1 MTDGNNWQVT
11 TLTPEELNYALE
23 NGGNITQP
31 LIEVRGAKEDGS
43 FVSLAL
49 GFIPEGKYTREGYNY
64 LVERSMGPSGKYVN
78 IYPEGSSISEI
89 VPCYGNKAA
98 ALIDVLDSNENGKV
112 DPSLVFYFDDAFH
125 RKAAPKVVATN
136 NRLKES
142 GLWMLSVGMKRPW
155 NRGPLMIGRGPQATA
170 EFLKAVLP
178 ENNNDNQNLSFF
190 LYFASVFMLALAFL
204 FLLVIAWWLEL
215 LFGHRKPILAGIG
228 PLFMVGPQGNTNKP
242 LAAELGF
249 SRTWAEIEDAA
260 AKFQAA
266 DSVREQFRVAT
277 LFVPNGFR
285 DEYLE
290 RATFPRA
297 RGGKE
302 SIRINTDALF
312 SQGEIYLLYMSDV
325 VFAFAESRFV
335 RTISEENEV
344 SAIDYY
350 QGYHFSRIAIEHL
363 AIVAMQES
371 RCTTALDNYLI
382 ARKGAYT
389 KDFAEWAQVTVK
401 KRVEMLIEDRL
412 FMRLLKWLT
421 RAIYFEF
428 DELADEIDQAAQ
440 ELIGKRA
447 DLLRSTAEI
456 YVQLVKGK
464 SEEDMLAAIDT
475 YDWNHIS
482 EITKRYRESAFGSE
496 AKSNQFS
503 LIQILVVS
511 LAVVL
516 LGLWLLTLRWKRGD
530 SPTVPDSKPE
540 ESLLIVKI
548 DLDKIRS
555 PHEGATFVDTLNI
568 LNRLGIDTRSV
579 LEASIVECNE
589 ALKELVQRH
598 RDIITEYLSSNPI
611 RVIARREGLFIMHD
625 GCNRM
630 YLTRLLGFKKVSAIV
645 INTDKADSAADGNSS
660 LNQNTDLTR
669 TRDAKEI
676 SYFLEKILR
685 IILRIVFL
693 FYSKRI
699 ARVVHPIPSFEDEVE
714 GHHPKIREAFA
725 PIEDAELLDPVAQA
739 LAKHSEHHELALTLE
754 DVRQGRIRAGPN
766 WLFSL
771 LDFLRIRLYA
781 FNYRGYIIVNPAY
794 LHDTQETQRSIIH
807 EIAALS
813 SFTHQQAEELAK
825 QLVPFWKVLEGKSI
839 PDTMVGIASLQK
851 VGPVLG
857 QFDTHFLHHPL
868 EVLKMPRDSKMVI
881 VEIQGSGICASDIP
895 NLTTD
900 SFASKHKISQTSLGH
915 EGGGVIV
922 AASPAVDSDILGKS
936 VAIESHTPWI
946 DFWDQAWYTRGLK
959 KHSIIGYDP
968 LGAKKPVSGIWAEYI
983 LLPLDNVYP
992 LSEQVQAELNG
1003 SLSILE
1009 PTGNAVH
1016 TVVTLQQRLGSSN
1029 KQAGLIVVGLGTQG
1043 RMMMQ
1048 IASSIGM
1055 RVVGIDARL
1064 ESVKATIELGV
1075 GSDQTVFL
1083 SSDGN
1088 LSQKISDVL
1097 RGEADAIIDA
1107 CGAQGVVETMTEYL
1121 KDKGLF
1127 ILFGL
1132 AHQEQILP
1140 ATGGLTLEAFVKGE
1154 LDRSVHINDK
1164 DITLLGVCGRS
1175 QASWQWVIKHLEEDP
1190 DFAKLLLAG
1199 SESIGPLDELVKLL
1213 YPYNSG
1219 DRSLIT
1225 GKMTRAK
1232 ILMSGFSEK
1241 LRTSVFDEESLAWLF
1256 PESSKLRVISF
1267 SGKKTPLLRAVI
1279 KLKNNPD
1286 RQGESN
1292 SLSFIFILAVG
1303 LLLAL
1308 FILFH
1313 FRSAIKQWIRKI
1325 RIIIRYHNY
1334 KKFLMKADALTLEE
1348 INYYFK
1354 EIESY
1359 LLFADQPL
1367 YAFARLP
1374 AQVRNA
1380 YYVLIVKGYENGK
1393 RIYLASE
1400 FLDLDES
1407 PRLYKDNN
1415 YDSKVEKLY
1424 RDPVKKV
1431 LDCLIDGDLR
1441 LSRKR
1446 LDIVDE
1452 GNDFSF
1458 STVGVSIMSMLI
1470 LNGLGPEDLN
1480 LNSIPGGPK
1489 FVATNA
1495 IKDYRD
1501 LSGDPSKHSLGNK
1514 FWPFTPNAAV
1524 KIVSFMRAFGVDAKY
1539 YDISTGA
1546 TDLSAMLADVDEN
1559 TIISYGFRDPVR
1571 YGDVVTAKQIA
1582 AYCALHFPDKAG
1594 PIISTGGIAVVS
1606 RQDLLSARVYVAN
1619 DEKIIFKR
1627 EPDASLESLP
1637 NRKVF
1642 DIFHRT
1648 YSETN
1653 ILQLLFGYWLNKQW
1667 DDESGIA
1674 QEVAKLPNVWYYDQ
1688 KSSDTPYACRVVYTS
1703 TRSLRRTIAVHGLW
1717 DFRTYD
1723 FRQFWTTMMTS
1734 PEKLHPKN
1742 RYFRRSME
1750 HTTEHGDCTTGCDF
1764 CGYTGFV
1771 SLHAKI
1777 PVELA
1782 INNVKR
1788 AKAAYP
1794 GLEMIVYNDGNFL
1807 CNVKWAEEFFRRY
1820 KEEILPLGVT
1830 TFVQAPVYY
1839 CQDDSAL
1846 AEMRDSGVEI
1856 LCVGQEGCSMQ
1867 FLVEIGKL
1875 RNSKLHHQFNTAPRK
1890 IAQSGIRWPR
1900 TSWIVFHPK
1909 KDQQEVMATIEEI
1922 LEEIAMGI
1930 VTFTGAFAM
1939 CKLNSRLM
1947 RDKDEWEI
1955 YGKHTIKFEVQDN
1968 FDDDPFTSH
1977 LAFLPLDKTLREVS
1991 QRAVDELDTT
2001 IEQFHS
2007 INTIKGDMPEQAEI
2021 VLFFQLILTHLR
2033 EHPGNEISSARIQ
2046 ANMSKTQEVLN
2057 YLFEHAVISPVIGN
2071 DHGDNPLTP
2080 DSSNHQVSPVDLILG
2095 LIFTMMTLLYILSS
2109 AAYLVPIS
2117 RYKKIDLDES
2127 DTGLADKIYNIAYA
2141 HLVGQVVKIV
2151 YELDQRTAKLKPTER
2166 EKEFIAALAALDS
2179 INDLDEGA

>member
-1 MTDGNNWQVT
+1 RNAYYVLIVKG
-11 TLTPEELNYALE
+11 YE
-23 NGGNITQP
+23 NGKRIYLASEFLDLDESPRLYKDNNYDSKVEKLYRDPVKKVLDCLIDGDLRLSRKRLDIVDEGNDFSFSTVGVSIMSM
-31 LIEVRGAKEDGS
+31 LILNGLGPEDLNLNSIPGGPKFVATNAIKDYRDLSGDPSKHSLGNKFWPFTPNAAVKIVSFMRAFGVDAKYYDISTGATDLSAMLADVDENTIISYGFRDPVRYGDVVTAKQIAAYCALHFPDKAGPIISTGGIAVVSRQDLLSARVYVANDEKIIFKREPDASLESLPNRKVFDIFHRTYSETNILQLLFGYWLNKQWDDESGIAQEVAKLPNVWYYDQKSSDTPYACRVVYTSTRSLRRTIAVHGLWDFRTYDFRQFWTTMMTSPEKLHPKNRYFRRSMEHTTEHGDCTTGCDFCGYTG
-43 FVSLAL
+43 FVSLHAKIPVELAINNVKRAKAAYPGLEMIVYNDGNFLCNVKWAEEFFRRYKEEILPLGVTTFVQAPVYYCQDDSAL
-49 GFIPEGKYTREGYNY
+49 AEMRDSGVEILCVGQEGCSMQF
-64 LVERSMGPSGKYVN
+64 LVEIGKLRNSKLHHQFNTAPRKIAQSGIRWPRTSWIVFHPKKDQQEVMATIEEILEEIAMGIVTFTGAFAMCKLNSRLMRDKDEWEIYGKHTIKFEVQDN
-78 IYPEGSSISEI
+78 
-89 VPCYGNKAA
+89 
-98 ALIDVLDSNENGKV
+98 
-112 DPSLVFYFDDAFH
+112 FDDDPFTSH
-125 RKAAPKVVATN
+125 
-136 NRLKES
+136 
-142 GLWMLSVGMKRPW
+142 
-155 NRGPLMIGRGPQATA
+155 
-170 EFLKAVLP
+170 
-178 ENNNDNQNLSFF
+178 
-190 LYFASVFMLALAFL
+190 LAFL
-204 FLLVIAWWLEL
+204 PLDKTLREVSQRAVDEL
-215 LFGHRKPILAGIG
+215 DTTIEQFHSI
-228 PLFMVGPQGNTNKP
+228 NTIKGDMP
-242 LAAELGF
+242 EQ
-249 SRTWAEIEDAA
+249 AEIVLF
-260 AKFQAA
+260 FQLILTHLREHPGNEISSARIQA
-266 DSVREQFRVAT
+266 NMSKTQEVLNYLFEHAVISPVIGNDHGDNPLTPDSSNHQVSPVDLILGLIFT
-277 LFVPNGFR
+277 MM
-285 DEYLE
+285 
-290 RATFPRA
+290 T
-297 RGGKE
+297 
-302 SIRINTDALF
+302 
-312 SQGEIYLLYMSDV
+312 LLYILSSAAYLVPISRYKKIDLDESDTGL
-325 VFAFAESRFV
+325 ADKIYNIA
-335 RTISEENEV
+335 SE
-344 SAIDYY
+344 
-350 QGYHFSRIAIEHL
+350 
-363 AIVAMQES
+363 
-371 RCTTALDNYLI
+371 
-382 ARKGAYT
+382 
-389 KDFAEWAQVTVK
+389 
-401 KRVEMLIEDRL
+401 VEMLIEDRL

-1380 YYVLIVKGYENGK
+1380 YYVLIV
-1393 RIYLASE
+1393 
-1400 FLDLDES
+1400 
-1407 PRLYKDNN
+1407 
-1415 YDSKVEKLY
+1415 
-1424 RDPVKKV
+1424 
-1431 LDCLIDGDLR
+1431 
-1441 LSRKR
+1441 
-1446 LDIVDE
+1446 
-1452 GNDFSF
+1452 
-1458 STVGVSIMSMLI
+1458 
-1470 LNGLGPEDLN
+1470 
-1480 LNSIPGGPK
+1480 
-1489 FVATNA
+1489 
-1495 IKDYRD
+1495 
-1501 LSGDPSKHSLGNK
+1501 
-1514 FWPFTPNAAV
+1514 
-1524 KIVSFMRAFGVDAKY
+1524 
-1539 YDISTGA
+1539 
-1546 TDLSAMLADVDEN
+1546 
-1559 TIISYGFRDPVR
+1559 
-1571 YGDVVTAKQIA
+1571 
-1582 AYCALHFPDKAG
+1582 
-1594 PIISTGGIAVVS
+1594 
-1606 RQDLLSARVYVAN
+1606 
-1619 DEKIIFKR
+1619 
-1627 EPDASLESLP
+1627 
-1637 NRKVF
+1637 
-1642 DIFHRT
+1642 
-1648 YSETN
+1648 
-1653 ILQLLFGYWLNKQW
+1653 
-1667 DDESGIA
+1667 
-1674 QEVAKLPNVWYYDQ
+1674 
-1688 KSSDTPYACRVVYTS
+1688 
-1703 TRSLRRTIAVHGLW
+1703 
-1717 DFRTYD
+1717 
-1723 FRQFWTTMMTS
+1723 
-1734 PEKLHPKN
+1734 
-1742 RYFRRSME
+1742 
-1750 HTTEHGDCTTGCDF
+1750 
-1764 CGYTGFV
+1764 
-1771 SLHAKI
+1771 
-1777 PVELA
+1777 
-1782 INNVKR
+1782 
-1788 AKAAYP
+1788 
-1794 GLEMIVYNDGNFL
+1794 
-1807 CNVKWAEEFFRRY
+1807 
-1820 KEEILPLGVT
+1820 
-1830 TFVQAPVYY
+1830 
-1839 CQDDSAL
+1839 
-1846 AEMRDSGVEI
+1846 
-1856 LCVGQEGCSMQ
+1856 
-1867 FLVEIGKL
+1867 
-1875 RNSKLHHQFNTAPRK
+1875 
-1890 IAQSGIRWPR
+1890 
-1900 TSWIVFHPK
+1900 
-1909 KDQQEVMATIEEI
+1909 
-1922 LEEIAMGI
+1922 
-1930 VTFTGAFAM
+1930 
-1939 CKLNSRLM
+1939 
-1947 RDKDEWEI
+1947 
-1955 YGKHTIKFEVQDN
+1955 
-1968 FDDDPFTSH
+1968 
-1977 LAFLPLDKTLREVS
+1977 
-1991 QRAVDELDTT
+1991 
-2001 IEQFHS
+2001 
-2007 INTIKGDMPEQAEI
+2007 
-2021 VLFFQLILTHLR
+2021 
-2033 EHPGNEISSARIQ
+2033 
-2046 ANMSKTQEVLN
+2046 
-2057 YLFEHAVISPVIGN
+2057 
-2071 DHGDNPLTP
+2071 
-2080 DSSNHQVSPVDLILG
+2080 
-2095 LIFTMMTLLYILSS
+2095 
-2109 AAYLVPIS
+2109 
-2117 RYKKIDLDES
+2117 
-2127 DTGLADKIYNIAYA
+2127 
-2141 HLVGQVVKIV
+2141 
-2151 YELDQRTAKLKPTER
+2151 
-2166 EKEFIAALAALDS
+2166 
-2179 INDLDEGA
+2179 